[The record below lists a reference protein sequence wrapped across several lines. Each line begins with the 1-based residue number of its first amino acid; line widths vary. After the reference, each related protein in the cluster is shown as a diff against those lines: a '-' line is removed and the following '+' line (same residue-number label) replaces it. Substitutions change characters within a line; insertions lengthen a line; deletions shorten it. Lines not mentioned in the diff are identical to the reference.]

1 MPIRALHLS
10 EDGVS
15 RAEQDITLTRIA
27 PGQITLNNQ
36 QVLAIRA
43 LDRCTL
49 ALEVLGE
56 THYLPSADYWHAASG
71 NSRIDAQRAGCLLGH
86 LDCLAIAAHQVLT
99 AFTDQ
104 ADLSPQAQAA
114 LTNLRAALTSL
125 ELEAKKNGR

>member
-1 MPIRALHLS
+1 MPVRTLHLS

-15 RAEQDITLTRIA
+15 RAEQNITLTRIA

-56 THYLPSADYWHAASG
+56 THYLASADYWRAASG
-71 NSRIDAQRAGCLLGH
+71 HSRIDTHQAGCLLGY
-86 LDCLAIAAHQVLT
+86 LDSLAIAARQVLT
-99 AFTDQ
+99 AFTNQ
-104 ADLSPQAQAA
+104 AGLSPQAQAA
-114 LTNLRAALTSL
+114 LTNLRTALTSL
-125 ELEAKKNGR
+125 ELEAKKNGH

>member
-1 MPIRALHLS
+1 MPVIALIRERVETMPIRTLHLS

-15 RAEQDITLTRIA
+15 RAEQNITLTRIA

-56 THYLPSADYWHAASG
+56 THYLPSADYWHPA
-71 NSRIDAQRAGCLLGH
+71 
-86 LDCLAIAAHQVLT
+86 T
-99 AFTDQ
+99 AVSMPNGPAVCWDISTAWQ
-104 ADLSPQAQAA
+104 
-114 LTNLRAALTSL
+114 SL
-125 ELEAKKNGR
+125 PVKC